1 MTAAHCNTCH
11 WLVAVDGRGA
21 VTGHVAFE
29 RGSDVVELDAAT
41 RSELD
46 ARFRGE
52 LDARCRGM
60 GHPSLEE
67 WQRRRAVAD
76 ERLRETIEAAR
87 GRACVALDA
96 LLEGRAAEAR
106 AVMLYAEAAKLAL
119 GAWRLHH
126 DLASTSGGVTK
137 PHVRFEPLVET
148 TIWASSRRAVDL
160 ACRFCGLVL
169 CERAV
174 GAMSTGS
181 PPFQHVYRCALSVVA
196 GILEPA
202 APDFIQQPDTKEATC
217 PSTST
222 NSRP

>member
-1 MTAAHCNTCH
+1 MTASHCNTCGGE
-11 WLVAVDGRGA
+11 VRVD
-21 VTGHVAFE
+21 E
-29 RGSDVVELDAAT
+29 RGVVLGHT
-41 RSELD
+41 LGS
-46 ARFRGE
+46 ARYVE
-52 LDARCRGM
+52 AMDQRCRGM

-76 ERLRETIEAAR
+76 ERLRATIEAAR
-87 GRACVALDA
+87 GRASVALDA
-96 LLEGRAAEAR
+96 LLEDRAAEAR

-119 GAWRLHH
+119 GAWKLHH
-126 DLASTSGGVTK
+126 RMDSAPGGVTK
-137 PHVRFEPLVET
+137 PHVRLEPLVGVSPGSWSLRVVE
-148 TIWASSRRAVDL
+148 L

-169 CERAV
+169 CERAI

-202 APDFIQQPDTKEATC
+202 APDFIQQPDTKESTC

-222 NSRP
+222 SSRP